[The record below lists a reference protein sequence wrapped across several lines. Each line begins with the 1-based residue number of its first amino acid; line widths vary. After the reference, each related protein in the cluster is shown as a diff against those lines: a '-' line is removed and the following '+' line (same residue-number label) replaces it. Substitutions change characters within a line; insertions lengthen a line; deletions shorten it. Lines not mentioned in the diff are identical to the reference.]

1 MVNTPIL
8 TPIRTPEPQTPPYN
22 YDDENVHGFTPPSNG
37 SSQYSNEYNDN
48 WNRLINNA
56 GENHEAGEISDN
68 DDFIQGRALTMDDLD
83 EEEEEED
90 EDEMDEVPIPIKKDW
105 AQRDMPPI
113 PDFPKQFIDING
125 IGTDPMM
132 METRNV
138 KEYLEEDK
146 VDNIALLY
154 NGKIYLSSRS
164 IIEQQENDALVYEC
178 LQGDI
183 KTFENIVGNLPLYN
197 IKKIGVEETAPEY
210 IYMGGM
216 DSLLLDENWQ
226 LYSILALPDKILASV
241 ISYNE
246 AQKVGTEFSG
256 VSALHC
262 QNGQGGVAG
271 IVVKAYPNSSG
282 GRKKRKKTLK
292 KVKKTMKKRK
302 RVTNKRRKK

>member
-1 MVNTPIL
+1 MVSTPML
-8 TPIRTPEPQTPPYN
+8 TPETAQTPPYN
-22 YDDENVHGFTPPSNG
+22 YDNPNIHGFTPPSNG
-37 SSQYSNEYNDN
+37 SSQYS
-48 WNRLINNA
+48 
-56 GENHEAGEISDN
+56 S
-68 DDFIQGRALTMDDLD
+68 DFIQGRALTMNDLGG
-83 EEEEEED
+83 EEESPDGDNSENYMNFDDQSDYGED
-90 EDEMDEVPIPIKKDW
+90 DNEMAPPPIKKDW

-113 PDFPKQFIDING
+113 PDFPKQFIDIDG
-125 IGTDPMM
+125 MGTDPMM
-132 METRNV
+132 METRKI

-146 VDNIALLY
+146 VDNIAILF
-154 NGKIYLSSRS
+154 NGKTYLSSRS

-226 LYSILALPDKILASV
+226 LYSILPLPDKILTSV

-271 IVVKAYPNSSG
+271 IVVKAYPSG
-282 GRKKRKKTLK
+282 TGGKKKRKKTLK